1 MYLSPYLSY
10 DGNAEQA
17 FQRYAQLLGGKIE
30 LLLRYG
36 EAPDGSCEGM
46 SAADKNKIM
55 HVRLA
60 AKDWVLMGSDAT
72 PEYPY
77 QGIKGMSISLNV
89 DSAADAERIIQGLA
103 EGGHI
108 TMPLQPTF
116 WAERFGCV
124 TDAYGV
130 SWLINFEKKPA

>member
-1 MYLSPYLSY
+1 MYVSPYLSY
-10 DGNAEQA
+10 DGKAEEA
-17 FQRYAQLLGGKIE
+17 FQRYAQVLGGKIE

-36 EAPDGSCEGM
+36 EAPDGSCESM
-46 SAADKNKIM
+46 SPSAKNKVM

-60 AKDWVLMGSDAT
+60 GKGWILMASDAT

-77 QGIKGMSISLNV
+77 QGVHGISISLNV
-89 DSAADAERIIQGLA
+89 DSVADAERIIEGLS

-108 TMPLQPTF
+108 TMPLQQTF

-130 SWLINFEKKPA
+130 TWLINFEKTA